1 MAFDIKEKPTA
12 ALMLP
17 PPQLKNIGEKKCSS
31 TYTSTLTAAKLAAGE
46 MNSKDLVPN
55 KMFHL
60 SGYSVLSIS

>member
-12 ALMLP
+12 ALMLSP
-17 PPQLKNIGEKKCSS
+17 PIKKYRGKKCFP
-31 TYTSTLTAAKLAAGE
+31 TYTSTLTDAKLAAGE

>member
-12 ALMLP
+12 AQMP
-17 PPQLKNIGEKKCSS
+17 PPIKKYRGKKCSS